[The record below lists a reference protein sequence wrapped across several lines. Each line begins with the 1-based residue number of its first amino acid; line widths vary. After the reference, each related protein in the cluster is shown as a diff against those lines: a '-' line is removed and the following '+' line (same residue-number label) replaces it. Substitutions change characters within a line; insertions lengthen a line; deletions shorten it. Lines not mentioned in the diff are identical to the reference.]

1 MCTIRFQMRD
11 LFCVLECNLEFAD
24 LIFFFKGFVAG
35 VMIATPVG
43 PVGMLC
49 IERTLVK
56 GSLNGFVSGLGAAT
70 ADLIYSSIVAF
81 GLTVISDFLVGQQMW
96 FRLFGGVFFVFL
108 GLKIYRQ
115 QKRQPAKVHEGR
127 GYFGLKIYR
136 QQKRQPAKVHEGRGY
151 LSDYCSAFVVTFFNP
166 VPVFAFIAIFAG
178 LGITGATK
186 LSALML
192 VGGVFA
198 GSSAWWVGICCFA
211 AVFRNKFKSAHFFW
225 LVKASGVR

>member
-1 MCTIRFQMRD
+1 M
-11 LFCVLECNLEFAD
+11 EFAD

-81 GLTVISDFLVGQQMW
+81 GLTVISDFLVSQQMW
-96 FRLFGGVFFVFL
+96 FRFFGGVFLVFL
-108 GLKIYRQ
+108 GLQIYRQ
-115 QKRQPAKVHEGR
+115 QKRQPAKVH
-127 GYFGLKIYR
+127 K
-136 QQKRQPAKVHEGRGY
+136 GRGY

-166 VPVFAFIAIFAG
+166 VLAFAFVAIFAG

-186 LSALML
+186 VSALTL
-192 VGGVFA
+192 VAGVFV
-198 GSSAWWVGICCFA
+198 GSSAWWVGLCGFA
-211 AVFRNKFKSAHFFW
+211 AIFGNKFKSAPFLW
-225 LVKASGVR
+225 LVKASGVVITIFGIAILLSLYR